1 LWRARVRHDEG
12 MTDLAD
18 LWDFDDPAASERRF
32 RAAATGDER
41 PVMLTQVARALGLQ
55 GSYDA
60 AHELLHEVAAGP
72 VDEETRVRL
81 HLERGR
87 LHRSAGDPVTARP
100 EFDEAAELAE
110 AAGLD
115 ALHLD
120 ALHMQALVAEPD
132 EAVAITERALALA
145 AVSDDERARNW
156 DASLLTNLG
165 MMRVEAGNLDG
176 ALETFE
182 DALSARVRIGVPADI
197 RVARW
202 MVAWVLRLQGRD
214 DEARAIQRALKA
226 ELDAAGATDP
236 YVDEELGLL
245 GD

>member
-1 LWRARVRHDEG
+1 MRHDEG

-226 ELDAAGATDP
+226 ELDAAGTTDP

>member
-1 LWRARVRHDEG
+1 

-32 RAAATGDER
+32 REAATGDAR

-72 VDEETRVRL
+72 VDDETRVRI

-87 LHRSAGDPVTARP
+87 LHRSAGDPATARP
-100 EFDEAAELAE
+100 EFEEAAELAE
-110 AAGLD
+110 VAGLD

-120 ALHMQALVAEPD
+120 ALHMLALVAEPA
-132 EAVAITERALALA
+132 EAAALTERALALA

-156 DASLLTNLG
+156 DASLLNNLG
-165 MMRVEAGNLDG
+165 MMRVDAGDLDA

-182 DALSARVRIGVPADI
+182 DALSARERIGVPADI

-214 DEARAIQRALKA
+214 DEARAMQCALKA
-226 ELDAAGATDP
+226 ELDAAGKTDP